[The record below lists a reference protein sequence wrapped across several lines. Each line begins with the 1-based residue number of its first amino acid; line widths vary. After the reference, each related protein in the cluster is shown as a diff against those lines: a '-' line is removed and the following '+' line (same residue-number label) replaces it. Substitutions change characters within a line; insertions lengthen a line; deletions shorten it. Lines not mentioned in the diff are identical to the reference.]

1 VTALAEYGDRAF
13 PLTVLV
19 ETDHPVGVLIAILLE
34 ELPALQGAGAREE
47 PWGISDSGNPLVATD
62 VSFSVIGVIETIVN
76 RFGHPVTLG
85 VAPVNGGPEHELY
98 VVPTKEYLDE
108 FLSA

>member
-34 ELPALQGAGAREE
+34 ELPALQGAGAREL
-47 PWGISDSGNPLVATD
+47 WGLSDSGHPLVAAD
-62 VSFSVIGVIETIVN
+62 VSFAAIEVIETIVN
-76 RFGHPVTLG
+76 RLGIPVALR
-85 VAPVNGGPEHELY
+85 VAPIDGGPEHELY
-98 VVPTKEYLDE
+98 VVPTKEYLNE